1 LPENLSTTDIARA
14 EILLRIIVLAVLLE
28 TAGIDEEKGRE
39 ILDDEYSGVDRI
51 IELSTGLSSS
61 HRLSMPPIVPAVL
74 RRI

>member
-1 LPENLSTTDIARA
+1 MPENLSTTDIARA

-51 IELSTGLSSS
+51 IELS
-61 HRLSMPPIVPAVL
+61 
-74 RRI
+74 